1 MSYLSEQDRQHL
13 MMRPTECFDQG
24 LSIQDKIKLAQNLY
38 VSWQDALRKQLH
50 INKLLAELEKCIK
63 SSRESMMDLRI
74 IEICKCCD
82 EKEGGSCCGAGM
94 ENKFDTYLLLVNLLL
109 GVSLPEYHVRTDSCY
124 LLTDKGCI
132 LKMRLVLCIDFL
144 CDKILNAL
152 SVEEHLRLQKIS
164 GEELV
169 VGFRLYDGIKKF
181 LRQARDP
188 GWVRYIGLE
197 AEK

>member
-1 MSYLSEQDRQHL
+1 MYCLSEQDRERL

-38 VSWQDALRKQLH
+38 VSWQDALRKQIH
-50 INKLLAELEKCIK
+50 INNLLRELERRIK
-63 SSRESMMDLRI
+63 STRESMMDFRI
-74 IEICKCCD
+74 VQICKGCD
-82 EKEGGSCCGAGM
+82 EKEGGSCCGAGV

-109 GVSLPEYHVRTDSCY
+109 GVSLPEHHVRTDSCY

-152 SVEEHLRLQKIS
+152 SVGEHLRLQKIS

-169 VGFRLYDGIKKF
+169 AGFRLYDAIKKF
-181 LRQARDP
+181 LRQAGDP
-188 GWVRYIGLE
+188 G
-197 AEK
+197 

>member
-1 MSYLSEQDRQHL
+1 MKSVELMSYLSEQDRQHL
-13 MMRPTECFDQG
+13 MMRPTDCFDQG
-24 LSIQDKIKLAQNLY
+24 LSIQEKIKLAQNLY
-38 VSWQDALRKQLH
+38 VSWQDALRRQFH
-50 INKLLAELEKCIK
+50 INNLLADLERCIK
-63 SSRESMMDLRI
+63 SSRESIMDLRI

-82 EKEGGSCCGAGM
+82 KKEGGSCCGAGM

-109 GVSLPEYHVRTDSCY
+109 GVSLPECHARTDSCY
-124 LLTDKGCI
+124 LLTDKGSI

-169 VGFRLYDGIKKF
+169 VAFRLYDAIKKF
-181 LRQARDP
+181 LRQAGDP
-188 GWVRYIGLE
+188 G
-197 AEK
+197 